1 MIISFKIT
9 ILLNITIYIIIL
21 KSNIFLIYLLFSLI
35 FPAIHVIEKSHYWCF
50 TEETLGITV
59 SVTKISRNKFGG
71 AAIITGR
78 RQVRGG
84 GREKEREVRMTGK
97 REPAS
102 ERKKETS
109 VHSHVARTSGSSSRD
124 SVYFTSGNT
133 CALLHRTFAKKLFI
147 GSVS

>member
-1 MIISFKIT
+1 
-9 ILLNITIYIIIL
+9 L
-21 KSNIFLIYLLFSLI
+21 KSGGTLL
-35 FPAIHVIEKSHYWCF
+35 VRF

-71 AAIITGR
+71 AAIIAGR

-84 GREKEREVRMTGK
+84 GREKEREVRMTEKSERLRGK
-97 REPAS
+97 R
-102 ERKKETS
+102 TS

>member
-102 ERKKETS
+102 ERKKDIRSLSRRSHLRILFSRFCIFHLGEYVRSAASHFRQETFY
-109 VHSHVARTSGSSSRD
+109 R
-124 SVYFTSGNT
+124 
-133 CALLHRTFAKKLFI
+133 
-147 GSVS
+147 